1 MQLNGF
7 TVMHCA
13 ITDSSTLEALQAER
27 CKHMPDFKALRR
39 RGKVTTEFG
48 PLPAVSPPFTCLF
61 AFLDFLQ
68 TWEDDTYS
76 RFAAVSQLNISC
88 HAAENLSPQ
97 PRSDSTKQIR
107 KRCVR
112 PLAASNERPES
123 NERCLCQWLAR
134 IVCRRWYEDEIFT
147 FASFHLWE
155 ASNPVVP
162 VGHQCQRGNTPLNR
176 STFTVVATLYNRL
189 FTDYISNHQN
199 NRRTTNRA
207 IKCINLNSLS
217 PCCEATRR
225 TRYLSKR
232 SITTPI
238 KLM

>member
-1 MQLNGF
+1 MIHVPASPLCHSLIFHVTQL
-7 TVMHCA
+7 
-13 ITDSSTLEALQAER
+13 
-27 CKHMPDFKALRR
+27 K
-39 RGKVTTEFG
+39 
-48 PLPAVSPPFTCLF
+48 
-61 AFLDFLQ
+61 
-68 TWEDDTYS
+68 
-76 RFAAVSQLNISC
+76 ISARN
-88 HAAENLSPQ
+88 HDLIP
-97 PRSDSTKQIR
+97 TKQIR

-189 FTDYISNHQN
+189 FTDYISN
-199 NRRTTNRA
+199 
-207 IKCINLNSLS
+207 
-217 PCCEATRR
+217 
-225 TRYLSKR
+225 LSKQQTNNKP
-232 SITTPI
+232 SHKMYKSELTVTLLWGHTEDTVLI
-238 KLM
+238 